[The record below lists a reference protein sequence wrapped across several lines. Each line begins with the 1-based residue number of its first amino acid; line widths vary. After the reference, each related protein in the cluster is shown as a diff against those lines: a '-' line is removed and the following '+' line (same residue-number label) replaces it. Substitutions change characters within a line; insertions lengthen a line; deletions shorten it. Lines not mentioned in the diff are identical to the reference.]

1 MDELIFLL
9 ILAGI
14 GVVLLVAMFTYY
26 KHHKKIHDEI
36 KDFNHHVEG
45 IDDVLL
51 HDMPEKSQP
60 SEASFSGSLKENS
73 LSDDELPDSFTASRQ
88 DAFDID
94 QVNLS
99 NDYIKP
105 GVSLLAEGSL
115 SAEGSLLAEDS
126 LQAEGSLPADDSL
139 QAKGSSPVEDSLQ
152 AKGSSQAKGSIPE
165 AKGFFQ
171 SEESVQSKGFTPAD
185 GSVPA
190 DGSTPSKAGANNREL
205 VDGVYVNT
213 KRVISNNAPRKPVS
227 AFKKTT
233 DTFNSYVQNKPSS
246 NDSTPELIESQ
257 TTQKSPQKIKIVYD
271 QVPEGVDELIISHTI
286 LFKEKHFSG
295 RDLFNAFQTAG
306 LSFGEMNIFHYPGD
320 EQPETFALFSIANI
334 VEPGTFNPQE
344 AQTFTT
350 PGVSMFMRLPTRID
364 SHKAYEKFI
373 QVAQAIAAELDGELC
388 DETRSQLTQQAIS
401 YKKEQI
407 SKLKFD
413 MEKAEKLAGMS
424 R

>member
-126 LQAEGSLPADDSL
+126 LQAEGSLPADDSF
-139 QAKGSSPVEDSLQ
+139 
-152 AKGSSQAKGSIPE
+152 QAKGSIPE